1 MHLMILS
8 NCHLQEGHLS
18 SNGECFDIGMCTRKA
33 LHKFDMSKQSDPCCG
48 GTSDQASGNG
58 SLMRLC
64 PVPIL
69 YHKHPVVAMSLSK
82 ESSRV
87 THGGAAALEAC
98 Q

>member
-1 MHLMILS
+1 MALS
-8 NCHLQEGHLS
+8 NCYLQEGHLS

-33 LHKFDMSKQSDPCCG
+33 LHKFDMSKQNDPYCG

-69 YHKHPVVAMSLSK
+69 YQKHPMVAMTLSK

-87 THGGAAALEAC
+87 THGGKAALEAC